1 MNHYDNLNV
10 LCLHVITY
18 ILHLFGSVL
27 FTNLIDK
34 YVPLIYLTLLDDFD
48 IITIYSWGSIVLA
61 CLYIHLCLTCMKRIK
76 NIFIE

>member
-10 LCLHVITY
+10 LCMHARAY

-34 YVPLIYLTLLDDFD
+34 YMPLIYLTLLNDFD
-48 IITIYSWGSIVLA
+48 VIPIYNWGSIVLA
-61 CLYIHLCLTCMKRIK
+61 YLYIHLCLT
-76 NIFIE
+76 